1 MKTPMVP
8 IVRGNAA
15 RLSRIVNGINAP
27 VGGGKEST
35 MRSFKKRLAEL
46 ERGLQRDDPIILKMP
61 DGSTVKLL
69 VGPGDGLSD
78 LLARSIREMVAG
90 VGFSRDV
97 DTIRRSI
104 GGTERGGHLIELCRA
119 LLNSPQ

>member
-1 MKTPMVP
+1 
-8 IVRGNAA
+8 
-15 RLSRIVNGINAP
+15 
-27 VGGGKEST
+27 
-35 MRSFKKRLAEL
+35 MRSFETRLAEL
-46 ERGLQRDDPIILKMP
+46 ERGLQPDDPIILKMP